1 MTLFLRV
8 NIFNFKLIEEFTYL
22 SELHVHDKIKNSG
35 GIYLTK
41 NSFENRDLQIFIEFT
56 LLYLVEA
63 LEMLSL

>member
-1 MTLFLRV
+1 
-8 NIFNFKLIEEFTYL
+8 
-22 SELHVHDKIKNSG
+22 VHDKIKNSG
-35 GIYLTK
+35 GVYLTK